1 MHRLEPI
8 RTEADHARAMARIDE
23 LWGSPK
29 GTPQGDELKAL
40 FLLVEAYERECH
52 PMADVDPLVAIE
64 FAMDQAGLTS
74 KDVESLLA
82 QSGVVDANI
91 DDILSGKQPLGLDVA
106 KVLHR
111 HLNIP
116 MEDLIKKKKRK
127 KKKRK
132 QHSSN
137 RKIAKSKPQ
146 RVQLNVQTSR
156 TSEIAFNV
164 RLLDVLRT
172 KHPRWRDHTGV
183 EQQGVL
189 RETALRPDI
198 VIRPPGG
205 IPVVLE
211 TEFLPARSVEADA
224 QARLG
229 QFLQYNG
236 DRIEQTIAV
245 QIPRELSQVPQADLE
260 LHIEAAE
267 FCYCTYS
274 LQEADMGVRWP
285 ATGWLD
291 GSIDDLASCIENVSL
306 SERLLAEGTHILEQ
320 SIGEAAGKLRE
331 TAGTHALENMAQSL
345 HQEDGEQTSRMAMAI
360 VANALVFHTAIVEA
374 HEIPT
379 IDQLRIPGRND
390 VSKSRLL
397 ECWQHILD
405 NINYYPIFR
414 IASDLLLPIPD
425 GTANAVLNRLAQ
437 AASDLAGLGATTLH
451 DLSGRMF
458 QRLIADRKFLA
469 TFYTLPTSAALLGE
483 LAAARLDAETDW
495 SDPDALTSLRVA
507 DLACGTGALLS
518 AAYRALVVRYR
529 RTGGDDQALHQQ
541 MMERTLIAADIMPAA
556 THLTAS
562 MLSSAHPGT
571 TFGRTRV
578 HTLPYGQQ
586 SQEKRH
592 TMALGALDL
601 IEDDAAPSLFGT
613 GATVA
618 HGTGAAVE
626 TEGSQ
631 DMILPRETAD
641 LVIMNP
647 PFTRP
652 TGQESSKV
660 GIPVPSFAGLG
671 TSGDEQRQM
680 SSRLKGIC
688 AKLKK
693 SGYLAGHGNA
703 GLASNFID
711 LAHAKTK
718 PGGVL
723 ALVLPAACVSGSSWE
738 DARRLLEREYEDLAV
753 LTVASYGQTD
763 RAFSADTGMAE
774 ALVVATKSRAGRKGC
789 GEALFVNLYHRPRSL
804 AEAFETAR
812 AVCRLSSQDR
822 QGRLSIGD
830 RETIGTYIRAS
841 LSQGGCSSL
850 RETTLAATAIGLADG
865 KLELPQGYSTSLST
879 TQLGDLGR
887 EGLYHLDISGETSN
901 GAPRGPFE
909 IVPIQGV
916 PQYPVLWGHDA
927 ERERGLVVPPDSEGE
942 VRPNCDDRA
951 VTVWNATASRLHF
964 NRDFQI
970 NSQSLTAC
978 LTPAKAIG
986 GRAWPNFIPEQD
998 EWTLPLVLWANTTL
1012 GLLSFW
1018 WVGTRQQQGRASL
1031 TITQLP
1037 RLTVLDPRTLSKEQ
1051 LAQAEDIFERFKE
1064 KEFLPANEAYRDDA
1078 RQALDRAVLV
1088 DLLHLPEEALEPL
1101 AILRD
1106 QWCAEP
1112 SVHGGKKTRIDA

>member
-1 MHRLEPI
+1 M
-8 RTEADHARAMARIDE
+8 
-23 LWGSPK
+23 
-29 GTPQGDELKAL
+29 PQ
-40 FLLVEAYERECH
+40 
-52 PMADVDPLVAIE
+52 
-64 FAMDQAGLTS
+64 
-74 KDVESLLA
+74 
-82 QSGVVDANI
+82 
-91 DDILSGKQPLGLDVA
+91 
-106 KVLHR
+106 
-111 HLNIP
+111 
-116 MEDLIKKKKRK
+116 
-127 KKKRK
+127 
-132 QHSSN
+132 
-137 RKIAKSKPQ
+137 
-146 RVQLNVQTSR
+146 

-164 RLLDVLRT
+164 PLLDVLRT
-172 KHPRWRDHTGV
+172 RHPRWRDHTGV

-211 TEFLPARSVEADA
+211 TEFMPARGVEADA

-245 QIPRELSQVPQADLE
+245 QVPRELSEVPQADLE
-260 LHIEAAE
+260 QHIEAAE
-267 FCYCTYS
+267 FRYCTYS

-285 ATGWLD
+285 ATGWLV
-291 GSIDDLASCIENVSL
+291 GSVDDLASCIENVSL
-306 SERLLAEGTHILEQ
+306 SERLLAEGTQILEQ

-374 HEIPT
+374 HGIAT

-390 VSKSRLL
+390 VSKGRLL

-483 LAAARLDAETDW
+483 LAVARLDSETDW
-495 SDPDALTSLRVA
+495 SDPDALTGLQVA
-507 DLACGTGALLS
+507 DLACGTGALIS
-518 AAYRALVVRYR
+518 AAYRALAVRYR

-541 MMERTLIAADIMPAA
+541 MMERALIASDIMPAA

-618 HGTGAAVE
+618 HGTGADVE
-626 TEGSQ
+626 TEGGQ

-652 TGQESSKV
+652 GNHESIEGSV
-660 GIPVPSFAGLG
+660 PVPSFAGL
-671 TSGDEQRQM
+671 SKSKDEQRQM
-680 SSRLKGIC
+680 SDRLKGIC

-711 LAHAKTK
+711 LAHVKTK

-723 ALVLPAACVSGSSWE
+723 ALVLPASCVSGGSWA
-738 DARRLLEREYEDLAV
+738 DGRRLLEREYEDLVV
-753 LTVASYGQTD
+753 LTIAAHGDTD
-763 RAFSADTGMAE
+763 LAFSADTGMAE
-774 ALVVATKSRAGRKGC
+774 ALVVATKCRAGQEGC
-789 GEALFVNLYHRPRSL
+789 GKTLFVNLHHRPRSI
-804 AEAFETAR
+804 AEAFEVAR
-812 AVCRLSSQDR
+812 AVHRLLPQAR
-822 QGRLSIGD
+822 QGRLCVGD

-841 LSQGGCSSL
+841 LGQGGCASL
-850 RETTLAATAIGLADG
+850 RETTLADAALGLTEG
-865 KLELPQGYSTSLST
+865 MLRLLQGYSAPLSITCLDSL
-879 TQLGDLGR
+879 GKRGFHHR
-887 EGLYHLDISGETSN
+887 DISGETSN
-901 GAPRGPFE
+901 GVPRGPFE
-909 IVPIQGV
+909 IIPIQGV

-927 ERERGLVVPPDSEGE
+927 KRERSLVVPPDSEGE
-942 VRPNCDDRA
+942 VRPGCDDRA
-951 VTVWNATASRLHF
+951 VSVWNRVASRLHF
-964 NRDFQI
+964 NLDFRI

-986 GRAWPNFIPEQD
+986 GRAWPNFILEQE
-998 EWTLPLVLWANTTL
+998 EWTLPLVLWSNTTL
-1012 GLLSFW
+1012 GLLAFW
-1018 WVGTRQQQGRASL
+1018 WVGTRQQQGRACL

-1037 RLTVLDPRTLSKEQ
+1037 RLTVLDPRSLSQEQ
-1051 LAQAEDIFERFKE
+1051 LAQAEAIFERFKE

-1088 DLLHLPEEALEPL
+1088 DLLHLPEAALEPL
-1101 AILRD
+1101 AILRA

-1112 SVHGGKKTRIDA
+1112 TYTGVRRRGLTLRSC

>member
-1 MHRLEPI
+1 M
-8 RTEADHARAMARIDE
+8 
-23 LWGSPK
+23 PK
-29 GTPQGDELKAL
+29 T
-40 FLLVEAYERECH
+40 
-52 PMADVDPLVAIE
+52 
-64 FAMDQAGLTS
+64 
-74 KDVESLLA
+74 
-82 QSGVVDANI
+82 N
-91 DDILSGKQPLGLDVA
+91 
-106 KVLHR
+106 
-111 HLNIP
+111 
-116 MEDLIKKKKRK
+116 
-127 KKKRK
+127 
-132 QHSSN
+132 
-137 RKIAKSKPQ
+137 
-146 RVQLNVQTSR
+146 
-156 TSEIAFNV
+156 EIAFN
-164 RLLDVLRT
+164 LELSNVLRI
-172 KHPRWRDHTGV
+172 KHPRWRDRTSA
-183 EQQGVL
+183 EQRGIL
-189 RETALRPDI
+189 RETALQPDI
-198 VIRPPGG
+198 VIRPPSG

-211 TEFLPARSVEADA
+211 TEFEPAHSVEEDA
-224 QARLG
+224 QKRLG
-229 QFLQYNG
+229 KFLQYRG
-236 DRIEQTIAV
+236 AQIEQTIAV
-245 QIPRELSQVPQADLE
+245 QIPRDLSEVPQEDLE
-260 LHIEAAE
+260 REIEAAE
-267 FCYCTYS
+267 FHYCTYS
-274 LQEADMGVRWP
+274 LQAADTAVRWP
-285 ATGWLD
+285 ATGWLV

-306 SERLLAEGTHILEQ
+306 SERLLAEGTQILEQ
-320 SIGEAAGKLRE
+320 SIGDTSGELRE
-331 TAGTHALENMAQSL
+331 TAGPHALEKMAQFL

-374 HEIPT
+374 HGIAT
-379 IDQLRIPGRND
+379 IDELRIPGRND

-414 IASDLLLPIPD
+414 IASDLLRPIPD

-483 LAAARLDAETDW
+483 LAVARLDEETDW
-495 SDPDALTSLRVA
+495 SDPDALTSLQVA
-507 DLACGTGALLS
+507 DLACGTGALIS
-518 AAYRALVVRYR
+518 AAYRALAVRYR
-529 RTGGDDQALHQQ
+529 RSGGDDQALHQQ
-541 MMERTLIAADIMPAA
+541 MMERALVASDIMPAA

-618 HGTGAAVE
+618 HGTGADVE

-671 TSGDEQRQM
+671 KSEDEQRQM

-711 LAHAKTK
+711 LAHAKAK
-718 PGGVL
+718 SGGVL

-738 DARRLLEREYEDLAV
+738 DARRLLESEYEDLAV
-753 LTVASYGQTD
+753 LTIAAHGQTD
-763 RAFSADTGMAE
+763 LAFSADTGMAE
-774 ALVVATKSRAGRKGC
+774 ALVVATKCRAGRKGD
-789 GEALFVNLYHRPRSL
+789 GKTLFVNLYHRPRSL
-804 AEAFETAR
+804 SEAFEMAR
-812 AVCRLSSQDR
+812 AVGLLSPQA
-822 QGRLSIGD
+822 QYGRICVGD
-830 RETIGTYIRAS
+830 RETIGTYIRAP
-841 LSQGGCSSL
+841 LNQGGCASI
-850 RETTLAATAIGLADG
+850 RETTLAAAAIGLAAET
-865 KLELPQGYSTSLST
+865 LQLPQGYSTSLPT
-879 TQLGDLGR
+879 TQLRDLGK
-887 EGLYHLDISGETSN
+887 EGLYHIDISGNHSDGT
-901 GAPRGPFE
+901 PRGPFE
-909 IVPIQGV
+909 IIPIQGV
-916 PQYPVLWGHDA
+916 PQYPALWGHDA
-927 ERERGLVVPPDSEGE
+927 ERERGIVVPPDSEGV
-942 VRPNCDDRA
+942 VRPGCDDRA
-951 VTVWNATASRLHF
+951 VSAWKRTASRLHF
-964 NRDFQI
+964 NRDFRI

-1088 DLLHLPEEALEPL
+1088 DLLHLPEAVLEPL

-1112 SVHGGKKTRIDA
+1112 SVHGGKKTRIDAQKPL

>member
-1 MHRLEPI
+1 MNHLEPI
-8 RTEADHARAMARIDE
+8 RTEADHERAMARIDE
-23 LWGSPK
+23 LWGSSK

-40 FLLVEAYERECH
+40 FLLVEAYELECY
-52 PMADVDPLVAIE
+52 PMPDVDPLVAIE

-82 QSGVVDANI
+82 QSGIVDANI
-91 DDILSGKQPLGLDVA
+91 DDILSSKQSLRLDVA
-106 KVLHR
+106 EALHR
-111 HLNIP
+111 HLSIP
-116 MEDLIKKKKRK
+116 MEDLIKEEVQK
-127 KKKRK
+127 KKKRE
-132 QHSSN
+132 QHSSK

-164 RLLDVLRT
+164 RLLDVLKT

-211 TEFLPARSVEADA
+211 TEFMPARSVEVDA

-245 QIPRELSQVPQADLE
+245 QVPRELSEVPQADLE
-260 LHIEAAE
+260 QHIEAAE
-267 FCYCTYS
+267 FRYCTYS

-285 ATGWLD
+285 ATGWLV
-291 GSIDDLASCIENVSL
+291 GSVDDLASCIENVSL
-306 SERLLAEGTHILEQ
+306 SERLLAEGTQILEQ

-331 TAGTHALENMAQSL
+331 TAGSHALENMAQSL

-374 HEIPT
+374 HGIAT

-390 VSKSRLL
+390 VSKGRLL

-483 LAAARLDAETDW
+483 LAVARLDAATDW
-495 SDPDALTSLRVA
+495 SDADALTGLQVA
-507 DLACGTGALLS
+507 DLACGTGALIS
-518 AAYRALVVRYR
+518 AAYRALAVRYR

-541 MMERTLIAADIMPAA
+541 MMERALIASDIMPAA

-618 HGTGAAVE
+618 HGTGADVE
-626 TEGSQ
+626 TEGGQ

-671 TSGDEQRQM
+671 TSEDEQRQM
-680 SSRLKGIC
+680 SARLKGIC

-693 SGYLAGHGNA
+693 SGYLAGNGNA

-718 PGGVL
+718 PGGVI

-738 DARRLLEREYEDLAV
+738 DARRLLEREYEEVAV
-753 LTVASYGQTD
+753 LTIAAHGDTD
-763 RAFSADTGMAE
+763 LAFSADTGMAE
-774 ALVVATKSRAGRKGC
+774 ALVVATKCRAGREGR
-789 GEALFVNLYHRPRSL
+789 GEALFVNLYHRPHSL
-804 AEAFETAR
+804 AEAFEVAQ
-812 AVCRLSSQDR
+812 AVRRLSSQAR
-822 QGRLSIGD
+822 QGRLCVGN
-830 RETIGTYIRAS
+830 REIIGTYIRAP
-841 LSQGGCSSL
+841 LSAGGCASL
-850 RETTLAATAIGLADG
+850 RETTLADAALGLAERT
-865 KLELPQGYSTSLST
+865 LRLPQGYSAPLST
-879 TQLGDLGR
+879 TSLGGIGKR
-887 EGLYHLDISGETSN
+887 GLYHIDISGDQSDGT
-901 GAPRGPFE
+901 PRGPFE

-942 VRPNCDDRA
+942 VRPGCNDHA
-951 VTVWNATASRLHF
+951 VTAWNATASRLHF
-964 NRDFQI
+964 NRDFRI

-978 LTPAKAIG
+978 LTPTKTIG
-986 GRAWPNFIPEQD
+986 GVAWPNFILERE
-998 EWTLPLVLWANTTL
+998 EWTTPLVLWSNTTL
-1012 GLLSFW
+1012 GLIAFW
-1018 WVGTRQQQGRASL
+1018 WIGTRQQQGRARL
-1031 TITQLP
+1031 AITQLP
-1037 RLTVLDPRTLSKEQ
+1037 RLTVLDPRTLSQEQ
-1051 LAQAEDIFERFKE
+1051 LAQAESIFERFKE

-1088 DLLHLPEEALEPL
+1088 DLLHLPEAALEPL

>member
-1 MHRLEPI
+1 M
-8 RTEADHARAMARIDE
+8 
-23 LWGSPK
+23 
-29 GTPQGDELKAL
+29 
-40 FLLVEAYERECH
+40 
-52 PMADVDPLVAIE
+52 
-64 FAMDQAGLTS
+64 
-74 KDVESLLA
+74 
-82 QSGVVDANI
+82 
-91 DDILSGKQPLGLDVA
+91 
-106 KVLHR
+106 
-111 HLNIP
+111 
-116 MEDLIKKKKRK
+116 
-127 KKKRK
+127 
-132 QHSSN
+132 
-137 RKIAKSKPQ
+137 
-146 RVQLNVQTSR
+146 NVQTSR

-245 QIPRELSQVPQADLE
+245 QVPRELSEVPQADLE
-260 LHIEAAE
+260 QHIEAAE
-267 FCYCTYS
+267 FRYCTYS

-306 SERLLAEGTHILEQ
+306 SERLLAEGTQILEQ

-331 TAGTHALENMAQSL
+331 TSGTHALDSMAQSL

-425 GTANAVLNRLAQ
+425 GTANTVLSRLAQ

-483 LAAARLDAETDW
+483 LAVARLDAETDW

-518 AAYRALVVRYR
+518 AAYRALAVRYR

-541 MMERTLIAADIMPAA
+541 MMERALIAADIMPAA

-571 TFGRTRV
+571 TFGRTSV

-618 HGTGAAVE
+618 HGTGAW
-626 TEGSQ
+626 
-631 DMILPRETAD
+631 MWRPR
-641 LVIMNP
+641 
-647 PFTRP
+647 
-652 TGQESSKV
+652 G
-660 GIPVPSFAGLG
+660 
-671 TSGDEQRQM
+671 
-680 SSRLKGIC
+680 
-688 AKLKK
+688 
-693 SGYLAGHGNA
+693 
-703 GLASNFID
+703 
-711 LAHAKTK
+711 AKT
-718 PGGVL
+718 
-723 ALVLPAACVSGSSWE
+723 
-738 DARRLLEREYEDLAV
+738 
-753 LTVASYGQTD
+753 
-763 RAFSADTGMAE
+763 
-774 ALVVATKSRAGRKGC
+774 
-789 GEALFVNLYHRPRSL
+789 
-804 AEAFETAR
+804 
-812 AVCRLSSQDR
+812 
-822 QGRLSIGD
+822 
-830 RETIGTYIRAS
+830 
-841 LSQGGCSSL
+841 
-850 RETTLAATAIGLADG
+850 
-865 KLELPQGYSTSLST
+865 
-879 TQLGDLGR
+879 
-887 EGLYHLDISGETSN
+887 
-901 GAPRGPFE
+901 
-909 IVPIQGV
+909 
-916 PQYPVLWGHDA
+916 
-927 ERERGLVVPPDSEGE
+927 
-942 VRPNCDDRA
+942 
-951 VTVWNATASRLHF
+951 
-964 NRDFQI
+964 
-970 NSQSLTAC
+970 
-978 LTPAKAIG
+978 
-986 GRAWPNFIPEQD
+986 
-998 EWTLPLVLWANTTL
+998 
-1012 GLLSFW
+1012 
-1018 WVGTRQQQGRASL
+1018 
-1031 TITQLP
+1031 
-1037 RLTVLDPRTLSKEQ
+1037 
-1051 LAQAEDIFERFKE
+1051 
-1064 KEFLPANEAYRDDA
+1064 
-1078 RQALDRAVLV
+1078 
-1088 DLLHLPEEALEPL
+1088 
-1101 AILRD
+1101 
-1106 QWCAEP
+1106 
-1112 SVHGGKKTRIDA
+1112 